1 MQKEF
6 ITQMLGIK
14 EKYIEVDHLEI
25 KNNVFQVELAQ
36 KLE

>member
-14 EKYIEVDHLEI
+14 EKNILKYITW
-25 KNNVFQVELAQ
+25 K
-36 KLE
+36 